1 MSKLGGSGLL
11 IAGFLLVILGAIL
24 RSGILQWLL
33 EFLGVI
39 IIAVGIAV
47 GVYGLIKMFSGGET
61 DSSDY

>member
-33 EFLGVI
+33 ELLGVI